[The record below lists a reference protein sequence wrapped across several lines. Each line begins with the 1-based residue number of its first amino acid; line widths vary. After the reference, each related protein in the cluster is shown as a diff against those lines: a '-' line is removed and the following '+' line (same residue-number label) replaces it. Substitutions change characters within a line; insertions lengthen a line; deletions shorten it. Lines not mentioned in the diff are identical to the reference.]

1 MSTSLRRKILP
12 AGTTLHAKDNLPIRE
27 SSWRLVHLECCNN
40 DCNDDMRSCS
50 RSSVMLAV
58 MVDVSISIP
67 RKVRQVVGPST
78 FDGLIGA
85 FILWHNESMA
95 EKLFENS

>member
-1 MSTSLRRKILP
+1 MSLRRKILP

-40 DCNDDMRSCS
+40 DCNDDMT

-67 RKVRQVVGPST
+67 RKVRQVVGSST

>member
-1 MSTSLRRKILP
+1 MSLRRKILP
-12 AGTTLHAKDNLPIRE
+12 AGITLHAKDNLPIRE

-40 DCNDDMRSCS
+40 DCNDDMRSRL

-67 RKVRQVVGPST
+67 RKVRRVVGPST
-78 FDGLIGA
+78 FDGLTGA

-95 EKLFENS
+95 ERLFEHS